1 MSEYI
6 SDIAFSPSVKE
17 YQEKEGSRYTYQ
29 RVAESRDWQ
38 HSITDQLRS
47 FIANRDSFYMATVN
61 QEGQPYIQHRGGPKG
76 FLKVLDDHTLG
87 FADFSGNRQY
97 ISAGNLQDS
106 KKVSLFLMDY
116 PSRSRIKIWGDA
128 KIIEKGDKLID
139 ELKDNDYKAIIER
152 AMITKVKAWDVNCP
166 QHIPPR
172 YTLDE
177 LEPQIGELK
186 ERIKELEVKLESCE
200 PKSEK

>member
-29 RVAESRDWQ
+29 RVAESKDWQ
-38 HSITDQLRS
+38 NSITDQLRS
-47 FIANRDSFYMATVN
+47 FMANRDSFYMATVN

-106 KKVSLFLMDY
+106 NKVSLFLMDY
-116 PSRSRIKIWGDA
+116 PSRSRITIWGEA
-128 KIIEKGDKLID
+128 NTIEKGDKLID
-139 ELKDNDYKAIIER
+139 ELKDNNYSAIIER
-152 AMITKVKAWDVNCP
+152 AMIIKVKAWDVNCP
-166 QHIPPR
+166 QHITPR

-177 LEPQIGELK
+177 LEPQLGELK